1 MSVIARLDDVPDARR
16 AMRCAASDCGQY
28 PLNERQ
34 LPLGLPPCKSMLSF
48 EVRMPQ
54 QRAAQLLVA
63 LERALAPVPI
73 VLLRLEVMGDAMPRR
88 PTRDA
93 SGAGPGGLPEAAALP
108 AAAAPAAERQQA
120 EPVAAVK
127 PGPSRAWLRV
137 MGRLNKRLFK

>member
-1 MSVIARLDDVPDARR
+1 MKAVNHAPFQRWRLYRMSVIARLDDVPDARR

-73 VLLRLEVMGDAMPRR
+73 VLLRLEVMGDHAEAAHTGRFRR
-88 PTRDA
+88 
-93 SGAGPGGLPEAAALP
+93 GPGRIAGAAALP
-108 AAAAPAAERQQA
+108 AATAPAAERQQA
-120 EPVAAVK
+120 EPVA
-127 PGPSRAWLRV
+127 G
-137 MGRLNKRLFK
+137 

>member
-1 MSVIARLDDVPDARR
+1 MKAVNHAPFQRWRLYRMSVIARLDDVPDARR

-73 VLLRLEVMGDAMPRR
+73 VLLRLEVMGGHAEAPHTGRFRR
-88 PTRDA
+88 
-93 SGAGPGGLPEAAALP
+93 GAGLVNGAAALP
-108 AAAAPAAERQQA
+108 AAATPAAERQKA
-120 EPVAAVK
+120 EPVA
-127 PGPSRAWLRV
+127 G
-137 MGRLNKRLFK
+137 